1 MRDEK
6 LHAILAR
13 SRFGSQKTK
22 NTSCLEHFWAVEM
35 WKKCTALWCEV
46 RSAFRSQNAKK
57 NTFRPLLEVEMSKKC
72 TLLWREAHF
81 EVNMLKNTA
90 VSEYF
95 WKSGA
100 KSARCCGTKH
110 IWKSNA

>member
-1 MRDEK
+1 MKNCTPSWREADLEVKK
-6 LHAILAR
+6 LKTPHAWNI
-13 SRFGSQKTK
+13 FGQLRCGKSAQR
-22 NTSCLEHFWAVEM
+22 CGA
-35 WKKCTALWCEV
+35 KCEALFV
-46 RSAFRSQNAKK
+46 VKMQKK